1 MEREKTKEA
10 VEKVAQL
17 RQQLKCSEQQT
28 EIKDKEILQLKKSS
42 VPSQV
47 AVLEQEVTSFKK
59 MHEAAQERIVTLEE
73 EKDKSVLLL
82 GNERIHANRDLHC

>member
-28 EIKDKEILQLKKSS
+28 ESKDKEILQLKKSS

-59 MHEAAQERIVTLEE
+59 MHETAQERIVTLEE